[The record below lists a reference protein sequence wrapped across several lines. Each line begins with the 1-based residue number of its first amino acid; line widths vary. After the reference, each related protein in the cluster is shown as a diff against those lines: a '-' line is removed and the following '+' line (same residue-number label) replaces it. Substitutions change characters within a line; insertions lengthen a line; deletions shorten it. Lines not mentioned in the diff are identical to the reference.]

1 MPLRGYNMQ
10 FASHR
15 KRRARLDINLVPLIN
30 VIFLLLIFF
39 MVGGNVG
46 GDTVTEVTLPV
57 AESSDSVQAEPMD
70 VMLTKD
76 DIIVVNGN
84 PVPDDMLA
92 RELKEQFSHYKNG
105 LQPVIVKADARQSA
119 KKMLFLVRM
128 LGEAGFTN
136 ISLVTKKI

>member
-1 MPLRGYNMQ
+1 MQ
-10 FASHR
+10 IT
-15 KRRARLDINLVPLIN
+15 RRQRRRSEINLVPLIN

-39 MVGGNVG
+39 MIGGQVG
-46 GDTVTEVTLPV
+46 GDTVTQVTLPV
-57 AESSDSVQAEPMD
+57 AESSDAVQAEPMD
-70 VMLTKD
+70 VMLTKE
-76 DIIVVNGN
+76 DIIVLNGA

-92 RELKEQFSHYKNG
+92 KELKRLFAQYNNG

-119 KKMLFLVRM
+119 KKMLLLVRM